1 MAKRKTKVRSRSSTA
16 EYERLYDRA
25 QKEECILRLYVTG
38 ITSRSTQAIASI
50 RTFCDEYLPGRY
62 DLEVIDIYQQPAE
75 AIVGQIIAA
84 PTLIK
89 EWLLQPVRKII
100 GNISIPSARAEGI
113 RPKAI
118 IPATSRPGVSEKM
131 GVES

>member
-1 MAKRKTKVRSRSSTA
+1 LAKRKTKVRSRSSTA

-25 QKEECILRLYVTG
+25 QKEKCILRLYVTG

-89 EWLLQPVRKII
+89 EWPAPVRKII
-100 GNISIPSARAEGI
+100 GNISDPERVMKGLGL
-113 RPKAI
+113 RRNP
-118 IPATSRPGVSEKM
+118 RPGQAGRQRKD